1 MSKTEQ
7 VEINKLNL
15 DLNNFRTTPQK
26 TEKDA
31 IRAMIAIKP
40 ERFFAVMESII
51 DDGYLHTENIIV
63 LNDTEKYIVKEGNRR
78 IGAMKLIHKIH
89 LLDDYLIPDSL
100 QKKIDNIDSNWQNE
114 NSKVPCT
121 IYDLSDSLKVDK
133 IIALTHGKGEKASR
147 FSWTSVATARHNRDI
162 NKVSEPA
169 LDLLEKYLANGQ
181 NINNQQKERWAG
193 DYNLTVL
200 AEAINKIISRF
211 DFKNSIELAQNYPK
225 VKYRME
231 LEELMRD
238 IGLELVGFPKIRD
251 KADFALTYGILPP
264 PQPTPNQPQNPQP
277 NNQPTSAPSGQSNSQ
292 QTNNLS
298 TPQNTTL
305 QVNTQ
310 NTSSTNSQTSTTLP
324 ASSSNSPKAVASND
338 PKYVTSLIKKF
349 SPRGS
354 NRQKVVTLRDELKQ
368 LDIKKNPLAFCFILR
383 SMFEISAKAFA
394 SDNSISLTKPNG
406 NDKSLVELL
415 REITST
421 LTSNNSNKA
430 KVKVLHG
437 AIAELGRT
445 DGLLS
450 VTSMNQLVHNPNF
463 SVTSN
468 DICIL
473 FGNIYPLL
481 EEMN

>member
-7 VEINKLNL
+7 VEIDKLNL

-63 LNDTEKYIVKEGNRR
+63 LNDTDKYIVKEGNRR
-78 IGAMKLIHKIH
+78 IGAMKLIHKLH
-89 LLDDYLIPDSL
+89 QLDDYLIPDSL
-100 QKKIDNIDSNWQNE
+100 QKKIDNIDSVWTNE
-114 NSKVPCT
+114 NNKVPCT
-121 IYDLSDSLKVDK
+121 IYDLADSLKVDK

-169 LDLLEKYLANGQ
+169 LDLLEKYLTNGQ
-181 NINNQQKERWAG
+181 NINNQQKDRWAG

-200 AEAINKIISRF
+200 GEAINKIFARF
-211 DFKNSIELAQNYPK
+211 DLKSSIELANNYPK
-225 VKYRME
+225 VKYRIE

-238 IGLELVGFPKIRD
+238 IGLELVGYPKIRD
-251 KADFALTYGILPP
+251 KVDFAIPYGILPP
-264 PQPTPNQPQNPQP
+264 PPPVQTQNTQP
-277 NNQPTSAPSGQSNSQ
+277 NNQSATVQSVQSNPL
-292 QTNNLS
+292 QTNNTSPSQHSSSLP
-298 TPQNTTL
+298 TNVQNA
-305 QVNTQ
+305 
-310 NTSSTNSQTSTTLP
+310 SSTNSQTATTLP
-324 ASSSNSPKAVASND
+324 SSSSSSPKAFASND
-338 PKYVTSLIKKF
+338 PKYVASLIKKF
-349 SPRGS
+349 SPRGA

-394 SDNSISLTKPNG
+394 SDNSISLSKSNG

-415 REITST
+415 REITSA
-421 LTSNNSNKA
+421 LTSNNINKA
-430 KVKVLHG
+430 KAKVLHG
-437 AIAELGRT
+437 AIAELGRA

-468 DICIL
+468 DICNL

>member
-7 VEINKLNL
+7 VEIGKLNL

-63 LNDTEKYIVKEGNRR
+63 LNDIDNYIVKEGNRR

-89 LLDDYLIPDSL
+89 QLDDDYLIPDSL
-100 QKKIDNIDSNWQNE
+100 KKKIDKIDSNWKNE
-114 NSKVPCT
+114 NGKVPCT
-121 IYDLSDSLKVDK
+121 IYDLADSVKVDK

-169 LDLLEKYLANGQ
+169 LDLLEKYLSCGQ

-200 AEAINKIISRF
+200 AEAINKIITRF
-211 DFKNSIELAQNYPK
+211 ELKNSTELAKNYPK
-225 VKYRME
+225 IKYRIE

-251 KADFALTYGILPP
+251 KVDFAIAYGILLPP
-264 PQPTPNQPQNPQP
+264 PTTIPTQNTQQNNQSTTAPINQSNPQQP
-277 NNQPTSAPSGQSNSQ
+277 NNSQNSSVTSNV
-292 QTNNLS
+292 
-298 TPQNTTL
+298 QNA
-305 QVNTQ
+305 
-310 NTSSTNSQTSTTLP
+310 SSPNSQTTPTVP
-324 ASSSNSPKAVASND
+324 NSSSNSTRAVASND
-338 PKYVTSLIKKF
+338 PRFVASLIKKF

-394 SDNSISLTKPNG
+394 SDNSINLIKPNG
-406 NDKSLVELL
+406 KDKSLVELL
-415 REITST
+415 REITNN
-421 LTSNNSNKA
+421 LTSNDSNKA

-468 DICIL
+468 DICVL